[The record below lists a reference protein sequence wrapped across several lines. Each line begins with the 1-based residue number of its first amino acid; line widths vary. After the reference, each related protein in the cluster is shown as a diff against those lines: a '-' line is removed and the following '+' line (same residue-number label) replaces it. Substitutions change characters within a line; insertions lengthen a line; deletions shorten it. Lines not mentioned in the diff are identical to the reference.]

1 MIDSDRSALVLV
13 RPIREIR
20 QEEGNRRE
28 AVQRGAQLTLDS
40 IGDGVISTDREG
52 RVTYLNPVAERMTG
66 WSRDQA
72 SGRMLSA
79 VFNIVD
85 GDTRESAPIP
95 VQLAVRQGRTASLP
109 HNSVLIRRDGFE
121 FPIEDSI
128 APIHEPSGQVTGAVM
143 VFRDVSK
150 ARAMEAKLS
159 HLAQHDFLTGLPNR
173 MLLMDRLDQAIARAR
188 RHGRRVAVLFLD
200 LDGFKHINDSLG
212 HAVGDR
218 LLQNTGKRLAAAVRA
233 SDTVSRQGGD
243 EFVVVLCEVE
253 EPQNVARHAEKILA
267 ALSAPHAL
275 AGGETHVDAS
285 IGISFFPDD
294 GQDAEALIRCADT
307 AMYRAKENGRNTYE
321 FFEPEMSVRAVA
333 RGSR

>member
-1 MIDSDRSALVLV
+1 MIDSNRSPLVLV
-13 RPIREIR
+13 RPIRK
-20 QEEGNRRE
+20 EERNGGD
-28 AVQRGAQLTLDS
+28 AAQRAAQVTLDS
-40 IGDGVISTDREG
+40 LGDGVISTDREG

-72 SGRMLSA
+72 SGRMLSE
-79 VFNIVD
+79 VFHIVD
-85 GDTRESAPIP
+85 GDTRESAPNP
-95 VQLAVRQGRTASLP
+95 MQLAVRQGRTVSLP
-109 HNSVLIRRDGFE
+109 HNSVLIRRDGLE

-128 APIHEPSGQVTGAVM
+128 APIHEPSGHVTGAVM

-150 ARAMEAKLS
+150 ARALEGKLS

-173 MLLMDRLDQAIARAR
+173 MLLKDRLDQAIARAR
-188 RHGRRVAVLFLD
+188 RHERRVAVLFLD

-212 HAVGDR
+212 HAVGDM

-253 EPQNVARHAEKILA
+253 DSQNVARHAEKILV

-275 AGGETHVDAS
+275 AGHDTHVNAS
-285 IGISFFPDD
+285 IGISFFPED
-294 GQDAEALIRCADT
+294 GRDAEALIRCADM
-307 AMYRAKENGRNTYE
+307 AMYRAKKNGRNTYE
-321 FFEPEMSVRAVA
+321 FFESEMSVQAMA